1 MNSVQ
6 VWEMSKPNLTARV
19 PNPGACCCELAFCGL
34 GRKTLQEFPVQ
45 SYRSI
50 MLICENKMTKPEC
63 SQD

>member
-1 MNSVQ
+1 
-6 VWEMSKPNLTARV
+6 MSKPSLTARV
-19 PNPGACCCELAFCGL
+19 PNPGACCCELAVCGL
-34 GRKTLQEFPVQ
+34 RRKTLQEFPVQ